1 MRHQLYAFA
10 CGAVFC
16 LFLGCHP
23 QGVAAPV
30 TGASPN
36 KFQTEM
42 AKFAFL
48 AYIGDALTGPYDQV
62 EAELAGCVSSALEKH
77 ASNWTLAWGPVVY
90 HFPIAELD
98 DNMMYVVR
106 EKTDPFNIVVVVRG
120 TDPPAIDDWLAED
133 FDVVDQVS
141 WPAGSGQPKISKAIS
156 EGLHILQQL
165 APAKDPQATL
175 VNFLT
180 AEAVAS
186 SPGLRVNVT
195 GHSLG
200 GALAPTL
207 ALWLHDTQSTWDPQG
222 KAHFEV
228 YPLAG
233 PTAGNAAFAA
243 YYDSVFGE
251 ATYRM
256 WNPFD
261 VVPLAWNH
269 ESMGKMADL
278 YEPFTRVNLIE
289 RGLIDGL
296 RSLTRDKGYSQIDP
310 TQRHLSGAVYTG
322 KPGERVDWA
331 AEAGWQHHCGYECVL
346 GIRIDPAVFPECPSK
361 RPKCDCTDVSTT
373 ASR

>member
-1 MRHQLYAFA
+1 MPSQKKRIFGGGIAY
-10 CGAVFC
+10 GVVVC
-16 LFLGCHP
+16 LFLGCGS
-23 QGVAAPV
+23 QGVTTPV
-30 TGASPN
+30 TVASPD

-42 AKFAFL
+42 ARLAFL
-48 AYIGDALTGPYDQV
+48 AYIGDALTGHYDQV
-62 EAELAGCVSSALEKH
+62 ETELAGCMDTALQKY
-77 ASNWTLAWGPVVY
+77 ANNWMLAWGPVVY
-90 HFPIAELD
+90 HFPITELD

-106 EKTDPFNIVVVVRG
+106 EKANPFNLVIVVRG
-120 TDPPAIDDWLAED
+120 TNPPSLTDWLVED

-156 EGLHILQQL
+156 EGLHRLQEM
-165 APAKDPQATL
+165 APAKDPKASLTQ
-175 VNFLT
+175 FLT
-180 AEAVAS
+180 HEATAS
-186 SPGLRVNVT
+186 FPGLRVNVA

-222 KAHFEV
+222 KAHLEI

-233 PTAGNAAFAA
+233 PTAGNADFAT
-243 YYDSVFGE
+243 YYDSVFGD

-278 YEPFTRVNLIE
+278 YEPLTRANLIE

-296 RSLTRDKGYSQIDP
+296 RSLTWDKGYTQIDP
-310 TQRHLSGAVYTG
+310 TQPPLSGAIYPG
-322 KPGERVDWA
+322 KHDKGADWA
-331 AEAGWQHHCGYECVL
+331 DEAAWQHHCGYECAL
-346 GIRIDPAVFPECPSK
+346 GIRIDPAVFPACPSK
-361 RPKCDCTDVSTT
+361 KPKCHCKDV
-373 ASR
+373 

>member
-1 MRHQLYAFA
+1 
-10 CGAVFC
+10 
-16 LFLGCHP
+16 
-23 QGVAAPV
+23 
-30 TGASPN
+30 
-36 KFQTEM
+36 M
-42 AKFAFL
+42 ARLAFL
-48 AYIGDALTGPYDQV
+48 AYIGDALTGHYTKV
-62 EAELAGCVSSALEKH
+62 ETELAGCVGSALEKY

-90 HFPIAELD
+90 HFPITELD
-98 DNMMYVVR
+98 DNMMYAVR
-106 EKTDPFNIVVVVRG
+106 EKANPSNLVIVVRG
-120 TDPPAIDDWLAED
+120 TNPPSLVDWLTED

-156 EGLHILQQL
+156 EGLHRLQEM
-165 APAKDPQATL
+165 APAKDPRASL
-175 VNFLT
+175 VQFLT
-180 AEAVAS
+180 TEAAAAF
-186 SPGLRVNVT
+186 PGLRVNVT

-222 KAHFEV
+222 KAHLEV

-233 PTAGNAAFAA
+233 PTAGNADFAA

-261 VVPLAWNH
+261 LVPLAWNH

-278 YEPFTRVNLIE
+278 YAPFTRANPVE

-296 RSLTRDKGYSQIDP
+296 RSLTRDKGYTQIDL
-310 TQRHLSGAVYTG
+310 TQPSLSGAVYPG
-322 KPGERVDWA
+322 KHDKGADWVDEA
-331 AEAGWQHHCGYECVL
+331 AWQHHCGYECAL

-361 RPKCDCTDVSTT
+361 KPKCYCKEVATT